1 MALKVLILGSEGFV
15 GNNLVQD
22 LGKSY
27 DVTAADQI
35 DSTRNQNYV
44 KFNITDYKS
53 VQNTVKDVD
62 VVIDLVAHSLVSS
75 IDQTIQNAQVN
86 IIGLLNVLEA
96 CRQNKVKKIIFTSAS
111 SLVGEPQTY
120 KVSETHVTKPKTA
133 YGITKLTSE
142 HYLRLY
148 YELYGLPFVVFRFFN
163 IYGDY
168 QKNGLIPSLYGKI
181 TKNEPLTVFGK
192 GDQIRDY
199 VYIKDIVP
207 FFDYA
212 VSQNNADN
220 SVFNLGTG
228 VGSTILDVI
237 NTISR
242 ILQVS
247 PNIEFQPSRPGEIGN
262 FVSDTTLLQKTFGK
276 TPSTSLEDGL
286 NKTISWLKNNHR

>member
-15 GNNLVQD
+15 GNNLVED

-27 DVTAADQI
+27 EVTTADQI

-44 KFNITDYKS
+44 KFNITDYDS
-53 VQNTVKDVD
+53 VQNTIKDVD
-62 VVIDLVAHSLVSS
+62 IVIDLVAHSLVSS

-120 KVSETHVTKPKTA
+120 KVSETHVAKPKTA
-133 YGITKLTSE
+133 YGITKLASE

-181 TKNEPLTVFGK
+181 VKNESLTVFGK

-199 VYIKDIVP
+199 VYIKDIIP
-207 FFDYA
+207 FFDD
-212 VSQNNADN
+212 VISQDRADN

-228 VGSTILDVI
+228 IGSTILDVI
-237 NTISR
+237 NTMSQ
-242 ILQVS
+242 ILKIS
-247 PNIEFQPSRPGEIGN
+247 PNIEFKPSRPGEIGN
-262 FVSDTTLLQKTFGK
+262 FVSDTALLQKTFGK

-286 NKTISWLKNNHR
+286 NKTISWLNNNYR

>member
-1 MALKVLILGSEGFV
+1 MKVLILGSEGFV